1 MYPVAEAK
9 TAVASFVVAVAG
21 LSSAQGAVPV
31 PRNDVTIIVS
41 LGISASALIT
51 GVLALFKGHGAYE
64 HFKGTMEERSRQE
77 AKRDE
82 ERTKK
87 LEGLE
92 SKLDKVVEEVT
103 ESREIMRLV
112 AQNMHLTHG
121 RRDSDR

>member
-1 MYPVAEAK
+1 M
-9 TAVASFVVAVAG
+9 AVAG

-31 PRNDVTIIVS
+31 PHNDVTIIVS

>member
-31 PRNDVTIIVS
+31 PHNDVTIIVS